1 MKKKEIIICNHK
13 LFRWICK
20 YNNKGKCTHHLQCEK
35 YHIAELLSAILGSVT
50 AFNPNSSLLLSV
62 ILLFIPFFIVLFK
75 GCKTSVNVE
84 ILFFLK
90 PHFFAF

>member
-35 YHIAELLSAILGSVT
+35 YHITIPPIIKEETISEIT
-50 AFNPNSSLLLSV
+50 NKRDIAFNNYMKKKDIEQLGMSEAYND
-62 ILLFIPFFIVLFK
+62 ILD
-75 GCKTSVNVE
+75 
-84 ILFFLK
+84 ILNMK
-90 PHFFAF
+90 YYKNNQRR